1 MDKEKLLDPGQL
13 SYEQA
18 RDELVQ
24 IVKMLESGKT
34 PLEETLTLW
43 ERGEALAA
51 RCHAVLSAAEQRI
64 EQARADSS
72 PAHETTAE

>member
-1 MDKEKLLDPGQL
+1 MEKEELIDPGQL

-34 PLEETLTLW
+34 PLEETLSLW

-64 EQARADSS
+64 EQARAGSAS
-72 PAHETTAE
+72 TPETNI